1 MLLVQPAPDLLGSL
15 RSYRSASELIREA
28 IASPTTE
35 NENRAWDAV
44 LPTVDMLRDFYE
56 YASELGKIKLINHF
70 TLLTSSFSI
79 EENISRLLDVLCQG
93 DVNKNLEKH
102 QGLTRLFADIL
113 DFVFEFDFLK
123 VKSHEYGSHMTK
135 PTHQWMNVDA

>member
-15 RSYRSASELIREA
+15 RSYRSASELIRET

-70 TLLTSSFSI
+70 YF
-79 EENISRLLDVLCQG
+79 
-93 DVNKNLEKH
+93 VNK
-102 QGLTRLFADIL
+102 QLFNRGEHTTITGCPL
-113 DFVFEFDFLK
+113 
-123 VKSHEYGSHMTK
+123 
-135 PTHQWMNVDA
+135 PR

>member
-1 MLLVQPAPDLLGSL
+1 MLDARPSAEESELYNQLSILLVQPAPDLLGSL

-56 YASELGKIKLINHF
+56 YASELGKFEPTKTIFLS
-70 TLLTSSFSI
+70 LLTI
-79 EENISRLLDVLCQG
+79 V
-93 DVNKNLEKH
+93 
-102 QGLTRLFADIL
+102 
-113 DFVFEFDFLK
+113 
-123 VKSHEYGSHMTK
+123 
-135 PTHQWMNVDA
+135 

>member
-70 TLLTSSFSI
+70 ALLTINFLI
-79 EENISRLLDVLCQG
+79 EENIPRLLDVLCQG

-123 VKSHEYGSHMTK
+123 VKSHEFDLTK
-135 PTHQWMNVDA
+135 STHKWMNVDA